1 VTRKARHDHQ
11 HEAHLAKARASL
23 SELDAQ
29 IQHLQARAE
38 KQAADIRIEYGKE
51 LDDLRRRRDEIGD
64 RLKALQQTGG
74 DAWKDLLDGL
84 ESAMASMRDS
94 LRAAIERFR

>member
-1 VTRKARHDHQ
+1 VTREARHDHQ

-29 IQHLQARAE
+29 IQLLQARAE
-38 KQAADIRIEYGKE
+38 KQAADTRIEYGNE
-51 LDDLRRRRDEIGD
+51 LGELRKRRDELGD
-64 RLKALQQTGG
+64 RLKEFQQSGG
-74 DAWKDLLDGL
+74 DAWKGLLDGL

>member
-1 VTRKARHDHQ
+1 VTREARHDHQ

-29 IQHLQARAE
+29 IQLLQARAE
-38 KQAADIRIEYGKE
+38 KQATDTRIEYGNE
-51 LDDLRRRRDEIGD
+51 LGELRKRRDELGD
-64 RLKALQQTGG
+64 RLKELQQSGG
-74 DAWKDLLDGL
+74 DAWKDLLNGL
-84 ESAMASMRDS
+84 ESAMASMRDN